1 MELLESQLS
10 GKFSAMSQLS
20 VKISTSFLGLLKFY
34 SIFQLSINFEV
45 FRSQLSVKKKPA
57 SFLS

>member
-45 FRSQLSVKKKPA
+45 FRSQLSV
-57 SFLS
+57 